1 MDNGDRKAQGERA
14 MFGYRPDGKRL
25 KNVDPIVRITP
36 YLMPMRCDAQ
46 VFLQHDVDYE
56 KLTRYIVTK
65 SREGEKIT
73 FMQILVAAYVRAVSQ
88 HPEVNRFIFNKQYY
102 ARKNCS
108 VAYTVLKDPQ
118 NTDSHETTV
127 RIQFDLTDTLGDVR
141 DRMNAAVT
149 ASRATEDGDFV
160 IRLASFVLKLP
171 GILTFLV
178 AMVRL
183 LDRYGLAP
191 GILVRELPFYSGM
204 FITNNGSIG
213 LPAPMHH
220 IYNFGDVSLFIGMG
234 GVQKKAFTD
243 AEGKTRMRRWIPLG
257 ITADER
263 VCSGAHY
270 GAFFADVMRFM
281 DNPEVL
287 ENPPEQVFFD
297 EGVEYHEPKAK
308 KPE

>member
-1 MDNGDRKAQGERA
+1 
-14 MFGYRPDGKRL
+14 
-25 KNVDPIVRITP
+25 
-36 YLMPMRCDAQ
+36 
-46 VFLQHDVDYE
+46 
-56 KLTRYIVTK
+56 
-65 SREGEKIT
+65 
-73 FMQILVAAYVRAVSQ
+73 
-88 HPEVNRFIFNKQYY
+88 
-102 ARKNCS
+102 
-108 VAYTVLKDPQ
+108 
-118 NTDSHETTV
+118 
-127 RIQFDLTDTLGDVR
+127 
-141 DRMNAAVT
+141 
-149 ASRATEDGDFV
+149 
-160 IRLASFVLKLP
+160 
-171 GILTFLV
+171 
-178 AMVRL
+178 
-183 LDRYGLAP
+183 
-191 GILVRELPFYSGM
+191 
-204 FITNNGSIG
+204 
-213 LPAPMHH
+213 MHH